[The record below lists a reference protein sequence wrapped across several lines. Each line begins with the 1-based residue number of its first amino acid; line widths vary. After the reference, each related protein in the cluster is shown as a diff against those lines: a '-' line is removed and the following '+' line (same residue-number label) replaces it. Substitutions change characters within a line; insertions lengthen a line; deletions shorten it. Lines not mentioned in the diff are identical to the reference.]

1 MINVTALHS
10 AAGAAEY
17 LTQDNYYLES
27 GQASSQYYGNG
38 SDSLGLGQQPV
49 TNEQLTALLNGK
61 LPNGDQVGRE
71 GEHRPGWDVTFSAP
85 KSVSVQGLVGK
96 DDRILQAHD
105 AAVKTALD
113 HYESHLVTRI
123 RTDGT
128 VNKEITESLVAATF
142 RHDTSRELDPQ
153 LHTHALVLNI
163 TQSADGQ
170 WRSVS
175 SESLY
180 KLQRELDDIYKTEL
194 EARLNQLGYATTRDE
209 KGNFEITSVPE
220 SVRDAFSNRSE
231 QVEAELAKHGLSRS
245 DSTAEQRDA
254 ATLKTRKAKPT
265 HQDRKALQ
273 EKWQS
278 QARALGWTPQIPNTK
293 QTKQSKA
300 NPQQMTERVRHTIA
314 VLTEKDA
321 VISEHSIYRQINAD
335 QQQPAVSK
343 EQLKATMKTM
353 RDYGDIEQRQLTS
366 YDRHTKTIMTKP
378 AITTREA
385 KQTESKMLTT
395 AKAMNTP
402 NKPTWIGKV
411 STKLETLAV
420 NSGYFKGHAITS
432 EKAAARAVDVKIALD
447 ASNGK
452 HWTAEQRTAVVG
464 ILSHQGKLTQV
475 QGYAG
480 TAKTSSVLKSVRD
493 IAKQQGYT
501 VIAVAPSHSAA
512 NQLQRDIKADAQL
525 TTSGYLAAMNQ
536 ISQGKADASNPTHQ
550 ALQDK
555 KVIVIHDEAGLAS
568 SQQMQSFLDHANQAG
583 HRVVNSGDRY
593 QKASIGAGSAFG
605 QLTDAGVKTFELTT
619 IFRQKDESL
628 KQTVQHALP
637 SEPKIQQAMI
647 LLERNGQITELK
659 ERSDRIQTIASTYA
673 SLSREQQQKTLV
685 LDPTRQGVKDLN
697 TAIRHQLQQSGQ
709 LPSTDTTIKTLV
721 ARDVSKTEL
730 EKGAVGSVYKIGDTV
745 TINSSALKQSHQLN
759 KGDQA
764 IVTKLH
770 TQTNQLTINHNGKQV
785 TMAASDLAKTYP
797 TISDT
802 ETRQISIGDQVRFT
816 ATDLKTGYV
825 TNQKATVIHIDRG
838 SITLTH
844 NSNDRSITLD
854 TSKPLA
860 LDHDYAKTTFASQGL
875 TAENVIYHAQS
886 TSTNLMN
893 QRDFYVATSRATDSI
908 QIVTDNKCDLTDL
921 VTQSSGEKE
930 TAFSKEQEF
939 EASIAHPDNPSSQ
952 PENDYQR

>member
-27 GQASSQYYGNG
+27 GQASSAYYGKG
-38 SDSLGLGQQPV
+38 SDYLGLSGQ
-49 TNEQLTALLNGK
+49 TIHNEQLTELLNGK

-96 DDRILQAHD
+96 DDRILDAHD
-105 AAVKTALD
+105 AAVKNALD

-123 RTDGT
+123 R
-128 VNKEITESLVAATF
+128 VNGEVHKEITGSMVAATF

-153 LHTHALVLNI
+153 LHTHALVLNV

-180 KLQRELDDIYKTEL
+180 KLQRELDGIYKTEL
-194 EARLNQLGYATTRDE
+194 EAKLNQLGYATKRDE
-209 KGNFEITSVPE
+209 KGNFEITTVPE
-220 SVRDAFSNRSE
+220 KVRDAFSSRSA
-231 QVEAELAKHGLSRS
+231 QVEAELSKHGLSRS

-265 HQDRKALQ
+265 HQDRQALQ

-278 QARALGWTPQIPNTK
+278 QAKALDWTPSIPTAEQSHTNK
-293 QTKQSKA
+293 Q
-300 NPQQMTERVRHTIA
+300 NQQPLMERVSHAIA

-321 VISEHSIYRQINAD
+321 VISEHSIYRQLNSD
-335 QQQPAVSK
+335 QQQPAISK
-343 EQLKATMKTM
+343 EQLSATLKTM
-353 RDYGDIEQRQLTS
+353 HEKGDIESRQLTS

-395 AKAMNTP
+395 AKEMNTP
-402 NKPTWIGKV
+402 DKPTWIGKV

-452 HWTAEQRTAVVG
+452 HWTKEQRTAVVG

-525 TTSGYLAAMNQ
+525 TTSGYLAAMNL
-536 ISQGKADASNPTHQ
+536 ISQGKGDTSNPTHQ
-550 ALQDK
+550 ALQSG

-583 HRVVNSGDRY
+583 HRVINSGDRY

-605 QLTDAGVKTFELTT
+605 QLTDAGVPTFELTT

-628 KQTVQHALP
+628 KQTVQHTLP
-637 SEPKIQQAMI
+637 SEPKIQQAMT

-659 ERSDRIQTIASTYA
+659 ERSDRIQTIATVYA
-673 SLSREQQQKTLV
+673 SLSKEQQQKTLV

-697 TAIRHQLQQSGQ
+697 TAIRYQLQQTGQ
-709 LPSTDTTIKTLV
+709 LQTQESTIKTLV

-770 TQTNQLTINHNGKQV
+770 TQTNQLTINHNGKQI
-785 TMAASDLAKTYP
+785 TIDASDLAKTYP

-816 ATDLKTGYV
+816 ATDLKSGYV
-825 TNQKATVIHIDRG
+825 TNQSATVTRVSDNG
-838 SITLTH
+838 ITLE
-844 NSNDRSITLD
+844 NSATGKSISLNTD
-854 TSKPLA
+854 KPLNI
-860 LDHDYAKTTFASQGL
+860 DHDYAKTTFSAQGL
-875 TAENVIYHAQS
+875 TAESIIYHAQS

-893 QRDFYVATSRATDSI
+893 QRDFYVATSRATDGI
-908 QIVTDNKCDLTDL
+908 QIITDNKRELTDL
-921 VTQSSGEKE
+921 VKQSSGEKE
-930 TAFSKEQEF
+930 TAISSSKDKSQSPESMKDSGKRQER
-939 EASIAHPDNPSSQ
+939 EK
-952 PENDYQR
+952 

>member
-10 AAGAAEY
+10 AAGAAGY
-17 LTQDNYYLES
+17 LIQDNYYLES

-38 SDSLGLGQQPV
+38 SYSLGLSGQ
-49 TNEQLTALLNGK
+49 TIHNEQLTELLNGK
-61 LPNGDQVGRE
+61 LPNGEQVGRE

-105 AAVKTALD
+105 SAIKTALD

-123 RTDGT
+123 RTNGE
-128 VNKEITESLVAATF
+128 VNKELTGSMVAATF

-180 KLQRELDDIYKTEL
+180 KLQRELDGIYKTEL
-194 EARLNQLGYATTRDE
+194 EANLNQLGYATSRDE
-209 KGNFEITSVPE
+209 KGNFEITAVPE
-220 SVRDAFSNRSE
+220 KVRDAFSSRSD

-245 DSTAEQRDA
+245 DSTAEQRDT

-265 HQDRKALQ
+265 HQDRHALQ

-278 QARALGWTPQIPNTK
+278 QAKALGWTPQIPNTEQIK
-293 QTKQSKA
+293 QATL
-300 NPQQMTERVRHTIA
+300 NPQQMTDRVRHTIA

-343 EQLKATMKTM
+343 EQLKATMNTM
-353 RDYGDIEQRQLTS
+353 RHNGDIESRQLTS

-402 NKPTWIGKV
+402 DKPTWIGKV
-411 STKLETLAV
+411 STKLEKLAV

-432 EKAAARAVDVKIALD
+432 EKAAARAVDVKIAID

-452 HWTAEQRTAVVG
+452 HWTSEQRTAVVG
-464 ILSHQGKLTQV
+464 ILSHQGNLTQL

-525 TTSGYLAAMNQ
+525 TTSGYLSAMNQ
-536 ISQGKADASNPTHQ
+536 ISQGKGDAINPTHQ
-550 ALQDK
+550 ALQSG

-568 SQQMQSFLDHANQAG
+568 SQQMQTFLDHANQAG
-583 HRVVNSGDRY
+583 HRVINSGDRY

-605 QLTDAGVKTFELTT
+605 QLTDAGVPTFELTT
-619 IFRQKDESL
+619 IFRQKDEAL
-628 KQTVQHALP
+628 KQTVQHTLP
-637 SEPKIQQAMI
+637 SEPKIQQAMT
-647 LLERNGQITELK
+647 LLECNGQITELK
-659 ERSDRIQTIASTYA
+659 ERNDRIQTIASTYA
-673 SLSREQQQKTLV
+673 NLSKTQQQKTLV

-697 TAIRHQLQQSGQ
+697 TAIRYQLQQSGQ

-721 ARDVSKTEL
+721 ARDISKTEL

-745 TINSSALKQSHQLN
+745 TINSSVLKQTHQLN
-759 KGDQA
+759 KGDQLT
-764 IVTKLH
+764 VTKLH
-770 TQTNQLTINHNGKQV
+770 SQTNQLTINHNGK
-785 TMAASDLAKTYP
+785 TINIAASDLAKTYP

-816 ATDLKTGYV
+816 ATDLKAGYV
-825 TNQKATVIHIDRG
+825 TNQPARVTHIDG
-838 SITLTH
+838 NSITLT
-844 NSNDRSITLD
+844 NANNGKAMTLD
-854 TSKPLA
+854 TSKSLSI
-860 LDHDYAKTTFASQGL
+860 DHDYAKTTFSSQGL

-908 QIVTDNKCDLTDL
+908 QVVTDNKRELTDL
-921 VTQSSGEKE
+921 VKQSSGEKQ
-930 TAFSKEQEF
+930 TALEVSKKT
-939 EASIAHPDNPSSQ
+939 SQ
-952 PENDYQR
+952 PETTKDSGKDQGVER

>member
-10 AAGAAEY
+10 AAGAAGY
-17 LTQDNYYLES
+17 LIQDNYYLES
-27 GQASSQYYGNG
+27 GQASSAYYGQG
-38 SDSLGLGQQPV
+38 SDSLGLSNQAV
-49 TNEQLTALLNGK
+49 TNEQLTHLLKGK
-61 LPNGDQVGRE
+61 LPVGEQVGRE

-96 DDRILQAHD
+96 EDRIIQAHD
-105 AAVKTALD
+105 DAVKTALD
-113 HYESHLVTRI
+113 HYEQHLVTRI
-123 RTDGT
+123 RTHG
-128 VNKEITESLVAATF
+128 VVEKEITGSMVAATF

-153 LHTHALVLNI
+153 LHTHALVLNV

-180 KLQRELDDIYKTEL
+180 KLQRELDGIYKTEL
-194 EARLNQLGYATTRDE
+194 EAKLNQLGYATTRDE

-220 SVRDAFSNRSE
+220 SVRDAFSSRSE

-265 HQDRKALQ
+265 HQDRAALHVNWK
-273 EKWQS
+273 E
-278 QARALGWTPQIPNTK
+278 QAKALGWTPSIPASE
-293 QTKQSKA
+293 QSHHNEQNRA
-300 NPQQMTERVRHTIA
+300 ALTERINNTIA

-321 VISEHSIYRQINAD
+321 VVCEHSIYRQLNSD
-335 QQQPAVSK
+335 QQHPAISK
-343 EQLKATMKTM
+343 DQLNAALKTM
-353 RDYGDIEQRQLTS
+353 RDGGDIEQRQLTS
-366 YDRHTKTIMTKP
+366 YDRHTKTVMTKP
-378 AITTREA
+378 AITTKEA
-385 KQTESKMLTT
+385 KQTEQKMLAT
-395 AKAMNTP
+395 AMAMNTP
-402 NKPTWIGKV
+402 DKPTWIGKV
-411 STKLETLAV
+411 SSKLETLAV

-432 EKAAARAVDVKIALD
+432 KKSAARAVDVRIALD

-452 HWTAEQRTAVVG
+452 NWTNEQRTAVVG
-464 ILSHQGKLTQV
+464 ILSHQGKLTQL

-493 IAKQQGYT
+493 IGKQQGYT

-536 ISQGKADASNPTHQ
+536 ISQSKADSSNPMHQ
-550 ALQDK
+550 ALQSN

-568 SQQMQSFLDHANQAG
+568 SQQMQSFLDHAHQAG
-583 HRVVNSGDRY
+583 HRVINSGDRY

-619 IFRQKDESL
+619 IFRQKDDTL
-628 KQTVQHALP
+628 KQTVQHSLP
-637 SEPKIQQAMI
+637 SEPKIQQAMT

-659 ERSDRIQTIASTYA
+659 DRHDRIQTIAQSYA
-673 SLSREQQQKTLV
+673 NLSKEQQQKTLV

-697 TAIRHQLQQSGQ
+697 NAIRHQLQQTGQ
-709 LPSTDTTIKTLV
+709 LPTQETTIKTLV
-721 ARDVSKTEL
+721 ARDVGKTEL
-730 EKGAVGSVYKIGDTV
+730 EKGAVGSVFKIGDVITV
-745 TINSSALKQSHQLN
+745 NSQALKQSHTLSKSDQLT
-759 KGDQA
+759 
-764 IVTKLH
+764 VTKLH
-770 TQTNQLTINHNGKQV
+770 TNTNELTMNHHGKSV
-785 TMAASDLAKTYP
+785 TISAAELAKSHP
-797 TISDT
+797 TISDI

-816 ATDLKTGYV
+816 ATDLKAGYV
-825 TNQKATVIHIDRG
+825 TNQSARVSQISNN
-838 SITLTH
+838 SITLT
-844 NSNDRSITLD
+844 NTTTGKDITLNTD
-854 TSKPLA
+854 KPIHI
-860 LDHDYAKTTFASQGL
+860 DHDYAKTTFSSQGL

-908 QIVTDNKCDLTDL
+908 TIVTDNKRELTDL
-921 VTQSSGEKE
+921 VKQSSGEKE
-930 TAFSKEQEF
+930 TALISSKDTSRLPETMKYKDQT
-939 EASIAHPDNPSSQ
+939 EAPNH
-952 PENDYQR
+952 RR

>member
-27 GQASSQYYGNG
+27 GQASSAYYGKG

-49 TNEQLTALLNGK
+49 TNEQLTELLNGK

-96 DDRILQAHD
+96 DDRIIQAHD

-113 HYESHLVTRI
+113 HYEAHLVIRI
-123 RTDGT
+123 RTSGT
-128 VNKEITESLVAATF
+128 VNKENSGSLVAATF

-170 WRSVS
+170 LRSVS

-180 KLQRELDDIYKTEL
+180 KLQRELDGIYKTEL

-209 KGNFEITSVPE
+209 KGNFEITAVPE

-231 QVEAELAKHGLSRS
+231 QVEAELAKYGLTRES
-245 DSTAEQRDA
+245 STAEQRDT

-265 HQDRKALQ
+265 HQDRHALH

-278 QARALGWTPQIPNTK
+278 QAKALGWTPQIPNTEQVK
-293 QTKQSKA
+293 QATS
-300 NPQQMTERVRHTIA
+300 NPQQMTDRVRHTIA

-321 VISEHSIYRQINAD
+321 VISEHSIYRQINSD
-335 QQQPAVSK
+335 QHQPAVSK
-343 EQLKATMKTM
+343 EQLNNTLNTM
-353 RDYGDIEQRQLTS
+353 RNRGDIESRQLTS
-366 YDRHTKTIMTKP
+366 YDRHTKTIMTKA

-385 KQTESKMLTT
+385 KQTEKKMLTT
-395 AKAMNTP
+395 AMTMNTP
-402 NKPTWIGKV
+402 DKPTWIGKV
-411 STKLETLAV
+411 STKLETIAV

-447 ASNGK
+447 ASNSK
-452 HWTAEQRTAVVG
+452 HWTQEQRTAVVG
-464 ILSHQGKLTQV
+464 ILSHQGKLTQL

-536 ISQGKADASNPTHQ
+536 ISQGKADASNSAHQ
-550 ALQDK
+550 ALQSG

-568 SQQMQSFLDHANQAG
+568 SQQMQSFLDHAHQAG
-583 HRVVNSGDRY
+583 HRVINSGDRY

-619 IFRQKDESL
+619 IFRQKDEAL
-628 KQTVQHALP
+628 KQTVQHSLP
-637 SEPKIQQAMI
+637 SEPKIQQAMT
-647 LLERNGQITELK
+647 LLERNGNITELK
-659 ERSDRIQTIASTYA
+659 ERNDRIHTIASTYA
-673 SLSREQQQKTLV
+673 NLSKEQQQRTLV

-697 TAIRHQLQQSGQ
+697 NAIRHQLQQSGQ
-709 LPSTDTTIKTLV
+709 LASTDTTIKTLV
-721 ARDVSKTEL
+721 ARDISKTEL
-730 EKGAVGSVYKIGDTV
+730 EKGAVGSVYKIGDSV
-745 TINSSALKQSHQLN
+745 TINGNSLKQSHQLN
-759 KGDQA
+759 KGDQL

-770 TQTNQLTINHNGKQV
+770 TQANQLTLNHNGKHL
-785 TMAASDLAKTYP
+785 TMAASDLAKTHP
-797 TISDT
+797 TISDS
-802 ETRQISIGDQVRFT
+802 ETRQVSIGDQVRFT
-816 ATDLKTGYV
+816 ATDLKAGYV
-825 TNQKATVIHIDRG
+825 TNQSATVTHID
-838 SITLTH
+838 SNSVTITNANNGKTM
-844 NSNDRSITLD
+844 TLD
-854 TSKPLA
+854 TSKPINI
-860 LDHDYAKTTFASQGL
+860 DHDYAKTTFSSQGL

-893 QRDFYVATSRATDSI
+893 QRDFYVATSRATDGI
-908 QIVTDNKCDLTDL
+908 QIITDNKRELTDL
-921 VTQSSGEKE
+921 VKQSSGEKQ
-930 TAFSKEQEF
+930 TAM
-939 EASIAHPDNPSSQ
+939 EASKNTSQ
-952 PENDYQR
+952 PETTKDSGKDQGIER

>member
-49 TNEQLTALLNGK
+49 TNEQLTALLNGE

-85 KSVSVQGLVGK
+85 KSVSVQGLVAK
-96 DDRILQAHD
+96 DDRILSAHD
-105 AAVKTALD
+105 SAIKTALD
-113 HYESHLVTRI
+113 HYEAHLVTRI
-123 RTDGT
+123 R
-128 VNKEITESLVAATF
+128 VNGEVHKEITESMVAATF

-153 LHTHALVLNI
+153 LHTHALVLNV

-180 KLQRELDDIYKTEL
+180 KLQRELDGIYKTEL
-194 EARLNQLGYATTRDE
+194 EAKLNQLGYTTSRDE
-209 KGNFEITSVPE
+209 KGNFEIKTVPE
-220 SVRDAFSNRSE
+220 KVRDAFSNRSA

-265 HQDRKALQ
+265 HQDRQTLQ

-278 QARALGWTPQIPNTK
+278 EAKELGWTPQIPNTEQIK
-293 QTKQSKA
+293 QATSNQ
-300 NPQQMTERVRHTIA
+300 QQMTNRVSHTIA

-321 VISEHSIYRQINAD
+321 VISEHSIYRQLNCD
-335 QQQPAVSK
+335 QQQPAISK
-343 EQLKATMKTM
+343 EQLNATLNTM
-353 RDYGDIEQRQLTS
+353 HGKGDIESRKLTS

-411 STKLETLAV
+411 SSKLETLAV

-432 EKAAARAVDVKIALD
+432 EKSAARAVDVKIAID

-452 HWTAEQRTAVVG
+452 HWTQEQRTGVVG

-493 IAKQQGYT
+493 IAKQQGYK

-525 TTSGYLAAMNQ
+525 TTSGYLSAMHQ
-536 ISQGKADASNPTHQ
+536 ISQGKGDASNPTHQ
-550 ALQDK
+550 ALQSG

-568 SQQMQSFLDHANQAG
+568 SQQMQTFLDHANQAG
-583 HRVVNSGDRY
+583 HRVINSGDRY

-605 QLTDAGVKTFELTT
+605 QLTDAGVPTFELTT

-628 KQTVQHALP
+628 KQTVMHTLP
-637 SEPKIQQAMI
+637 SEPKIQQAMT
-647 LLERNGQITELK
+647 LLERNGQITDLK
-659 ERSDRIQTIASTYA
+659 ERNDRIQTIATAYA
-673 SLSREQQQKTLV
+673 SMNQEQQKKTLV

-709 LPSTDTTIKTLV
+709 LPTQETTIKTLV

-730 EKGAVGSVYKIGDTV
+730 KKGAVGSVYKIGDTI
-745 TINSSALKQSHQLN
+745 TINSLALKQTHQLN

-770 TQTNQLTINHNGKQV
+770 TQTNELTINHNGKSI
-785 TMAASDLAKTYP
+785 TISANNLAKTYP
-797 TISDT
+797 TINDT
-802 ETRQISIGDQVRFT
+802 ETRQLSIGDQVRFA
-816 ATDLKTGYV
+816 ATDLKAGYV
-825 TNQKATVIHIDRG
+825 TNQPARVTNIDSN
-838 SITLTH
+838 SITLT
-844 NSNDRSITLD
+844 NANNGKTMTLD
-854 TSKPLA
+854 TSKPLNI
-860 LDHDYAKTTFASQGL
+860 DYDYAKTTFSSQGL

-908 QIVTDNKCDLTDL
+908 QIVTDNKRELTDL
-921 VTQSSGEKE
+921 VKQSSGEKE
-930 TAFSKEQEF
+930 TAISRSK
-939 EASIAHPDNPSSQ
+939 DKSQ
-952 PENDYQR
+952 SPESTKDSGKDQDIER

>member
-27 GQASSQYYGNG
+27 GQASSNYYGNG
-38 SDSLGLGQQPV
+38 SDSLGLSGQSV
-49 TNEQLTALLNGK
+49 NNEQLTELLNGK
-61 LPNGDQVGRE
+61 LPNGNQVGRE
-71 GEHRPGWDVTFSAP
+71 GEHRPGWDITFSAP

-105 AAVKTALD
+105 TAVKTALG

-123 RTDGT
+123 RVDGE
-128 VNKEITESLVAATF
+128 VHKEITGSMVAATF

-153 LHTHALVLNI
+153 LHTHTLVLNI

-180 KLQRELDDIYKTEL
+180 KLQRELDGIYKTEL
-194 EARLNQLGYATTRDE
+194 EAKLNQLGYATTRDE

-265 HQDRKALQ
+265 HQDRQALQ
-273 EKWQS
+273 EQWQS
-278 QARALGWTPQIPNTK
+278 QAKTLGWTPQIPSTEQIK
-293 QTKQSKA
+293 QATL
-300 NPQQMTERVRHTIA
+300 NPQQMTERVSHTID

-321 VISEHSIYRQINAD
+321 VISEHSIYRQLNSD

-343 EQLKATMKTM
+343 EQLNTTLKTM
-353 RDYGDIEQRQLTS
+353 RNKGDVESRQLTS

-385 KQTESKMLTT
+385 KQTEKKMLNT
-395 AKAMNTP
+395 AKDMNTP
-402 NKPTWIGKV
+402 EKPTWIGKV

-432 EKAAARAVDVKIALD
+432 EKAAARAVDVRIALD
-447 ASNGK
+447 ANNDK
-452 HWTAEQRTAVVG
+452 HWTSEQRTAVVG

-493 IAKQQGYT
+493 IAKQQGYK

-525 TTSGYLAAMNQ
+525 TTSGYLSAMNQ
-536 ISQGKADASNPTHQ
+536 ISQGKGDAGNPTHQ
-550 ALQDK
+550 VLQNN

-568 SQQMQSFLDHANQAG
+568 SQQMQSFLDHAHKAG

-605 QLTDAGVKTFELTT
+605 QLTDAGVPTFELTT
-619 IFRQKDESL
+619 IFRQKDEAL

-637 SEPKIQQAMI
+637 SEPKIQQAMT

-659 ERSDRIQTIASTYA
+659 ERSDRIQTIASTYTK
-673 SLSREQQQKTLV
+673 LSKEQQSKTLV

-697 TAIRHQLQQSGQ
+697 TAIRYQLQQSGQ
-709 LPSTDTTIKTLV
+709 LSSTDTTIKTLV
-721 ARDVSKTEL
+721 ARDISKTEI

-745 TINSSALKQSHQLN
+745 TINSSVLKQTHQLN

-770 TQTNQLTINHNGKQV
+770 TKSNELTITHNGKSK
-785 TMAASDLAKTYP
+785 TIAASDLAKTYP

-802 ETRQISIGDQVRFT
+802 ETRQFSIGDQVRFN
-816 ATDLKTGYV
+816 ATDLKAGYV
-825 TNQKATVIHIDRG
+825 TNQPATVTHFDSN
-838 SITLTH
+838 SITLT
-844 NSNDRSITLD
+844 NANNGKTMTLD
-854 TSKPLA
+854 ANKSLSI
-860 LDHDYAKTTFASQGL
+860 DHDYAKTTFSAQGL
-875 TAENVIYHAQS
+875 TANNVIYHAQS

-908 QIVTDNKCDLTDL
+908 QIVTDNKRELTDL
-921 VTQSSGEKE
+921 VKQSSGEKE
-930 TAFSKEQEF
+930 TAISGSKEK
-939 EASIAHPDNPSSQ
+939 SQ
-952 PENDYQR
+952 SPESVKDSGKNYER

>member
-10 AAGAAEY
+10 AAGAAGY
-17 LTQDNYYLES
+17 LIQDNYYLES
-27 GQASSQYYGNG
+27 GQASSAYYGKG
-38 SDSLGLGQQPV
+38 SDSLGLSEQ
-49 TNEQLTALLNGK
+49 TIHNEQLTELLNGK

-85 KSVSVQGLVGK
+85 KSVSVQGLVAK

-105 AAVKTALD
+105 TAVKTALD

-123 RTDGT
+123 RTNGT
-128 VNKEITESLVAATF
+128 VNKEITGSMVAATF

-153 LHTHALVLNI
+153 LHTHALVLNV

-175 SESLY
+175 IESLY
-180 KLQRELDDIYKTEL
+180 KLQRELDGIYKTEL
-194 EARLNQLGYATTRDE
+194 EAKLNQLGYATTRDE
-209 KGNFEITSVPE
+209 KGNFEITAVPE
-220 SVRDAFSNRSE
+220 KVRDAFSNRNA

-265 HQDRKALQ
+265 HQDRQALH

-278 QARALGWTPQIPNTK
+278 QAKALGWTPQTPNAEQIK
-293 QTKQSKA
+293 Q
-300 NPQQMTERVRHTIA
+300 NPYNQQQMTDRVSHTIA

-321 VISEHSIYRQINAD
+321 VISEHSIYRQLNSD
-335 QQQPAVSK
+335 QHQPAVSK
-343 EQLKATMKTM
+343 EQLNATLNTM
-353 RDYGDIEQRQLTS
+353 RDKSDIESRQLSS

-385 KQTESKMLTT
+385 KQIESKMLTT
-395 AKAMNTP
+395 AMAMNTP
-402 NKPTWIGKV
+402 DKPTWIGKV

-420 NSGYFKGHAITS
+420 NSGYFKGYAITS
-432 EKAAARAVDVKIALD
+432 EKAAARAVDVKIALN

-452 HWTAEQRTAVVG
+452 HWTKEQRTAVVG

-512 NQLQRDIKADAQL
+512 NQLQCDIKADAQL
-525 TTSGYLAAMNQ
+525 TTSGYLSAMNQ
-536 ISQGKADASNPTHQ
+536 ITQGKGDASNPTHQ
-550 ALQDK
+550 VLQNN

-583 HRVVNSGDRY
+583 HRVINSGDRY

-605 QLTDAGVKTFELTT
+605 QLTDAGVPTFELTT

-637 SEPKIQQAMI
+637 SEPKIQQAMT

-659 ERSDRIQTIASTYA
+659 ERSDRIQTIASTYTK
-673 SLSREQQQKTLV
+673 LSKEQQSKTLV

-697 TAIRHQLQQSGQ
+697 TAIRYQLQQSGQ
-709 LPSTDTTIKTLV
+709 LATTDTTIKTLV

-745 TINSSALKQSHQLN
+745 TINGNNLKQSHQLN
-759 KGDQA
+759 KGDQLT
-764 IVTKLH
+764 VTKLH
-770 TQTNQLTINHNGKQV
+770 TQANQLTLNHNGKQL

-802 ETRQISIGDQVRFT
+802 ETRQFSIGDQVRFN
-816 ATDLKTGYV
+816 ATDLKAGYV
-825 TNQKATVIHIDRG
+825 TNQSATVTHIDEK
-838 SITLTH
+838 SITLT
-844 NSNDRSITLD
+844 SNNDDKTITLD
-854 TSKPLA
+854 TTKPLS
-860 LDHDYAKTTFASQGL
+860 LDHDYAKTTFSAQGL

-886 TSTNLMN
+886 SSTNLMN
-893 QRDFYVATSRATDSI
+893 QRDFYVATSRATNSI
-908 QIVTDNKCDLTDL
+908 QIVTDNKRELTDL
-921 VTQSSGEKE
+921 VKQSSGEKE
-930 TAFSKEQEF
+930 TAISSSK
-939 EASIAHPDNPSSQ
+939 DKSQ
-952 PENDYQR
+952 SPESVKDSDKNYER

>member
-10 AAGAAEY
+10 AAGAAGY
-17 LTQDNYYLES
+17 LIQDNYYLES
-27 GQASSQYYGNG
+27 GKASSNYYGNG
-38 SDSLGLGQQPV
+38 SDSLGLSGQ
-49 TNEQLTALLNGK
+49 TIHNEQLTALLNGE
-61 LPNGDQVGRE
+61 LPNGNQVGRE
-71 GEHRPGWDVTFSAP
+71 GEHRPGWDITFSAP

-105 AAVKTALD
+105 TAVKTALG

-123 RTDGT
+123 RVDGE
-128 VNKEITESLVAATF
+128 VHKEITGSMVAATF

-153 LHTHALVLNI
+153 LHTHTLVLNI

-180 KLQRELDDIYKTEL
+180 KLQRELDGIYKTEL
-194 EARLNQLGYATTRDE
+194 EAKLNQLGYATTRDE

-265 HQDRKALQ
+265 HQDRQALQ
-273 EKWQS
+273 EQWQS
-278 QARALGWTPQIPNTK
+278 QAKTLGWTPQIPSTEQIK
-293 QTKQSKA
+293 QATL
-300 NPQQMTERVRHTIA
+300 NPQQMTERVSHTID

-321 VISEHSIYRQINAD
+321 VISEHSIYRQLNSD

-343 EQLKATMKTM
+343 EQLNTTLNTM
-353 RDYGDIEQRQLTS
+353 RDNGDIEQRQMTS

-378 AITTREA
+378 AITTEEA
-385 KQTESKMLTT
+385 KATEQRMLTT

-402 NKPTWIGKV
+402 DKPTWIGKV
-411 STKLETLAV
+411 SSKLETLAV

-432 EKAAARAVDVKIALD
+432 EKAAARAVDVKIALN

-452 HWTAEQRTAVVG
+452 HWTKEQRTAVVG

-493 IAKQQGYT
+493 IAKQQGYK

-525 TTSGYLAAMNQ
+525 TTSGYLSAMNQ
-536 ISQGKADASNPTHQ
+536 ISQGKGDASNPTHQ
-550 ALQDK
+550 VLQNN

-568 SQQMQSFLDHANQAG
+568 SQQMQTFLDHANQAG
-583 HRVVNSGDRY
+583 HRVINSGDRY

-619 IFRQKDESL
+619 IFRQKDEAL
-628 KQTVQHALP
+628 KQTVQHSLP
-637 SEPKIQQAMI
+637 SEPKIQQAMT
-647 LLERNGQITELK
+647 LLERNGNITELK
-659 ERSDRIQTIASTYA
+659 DRNDRIQNIASTFA
-673 SLSREQQQKTLV
+673 SLSREQQQKTLL
-685 LDPTRQGVKDLN
+685 LDPTRAGVKDLN
-697 TAIRHQLQQSGQ
+697 TAIRQQLQKSGQ
-709 LPSTDTTIKTLV
+709 LSSTDTTIKTLV

-730 EKGAVGSVYKIGDTV
+730 EKCAVGSVYKIGDTV
-745 TINSSALKQSHQLN
+745 TINGNNLKQSHQLN
-759 KGDQA
+759 KGDQLT
-764 IVTKLH
+764 VTKLH
-770 TQTNQLTINHNGKQV
+770 TKTNELTLNHNGKQL
-785 TMAASDLAKTYP
+785 TIAASDLAKAYP
-797 TISDT
+797 TISEI
-802 ETRQISIGDQVRFT
+802 ETRQVSIGDQVRFT
-816 ATDLKTGYV
+816 TTDLKAGYV
-825 TNQKATVIHIDRG
+825 TNQSATVTHIDSN
-838 SITLTH
+838 SITLT
-844 NSNDRSITLD
+844 NANNGKTITLD
-854 TSKPLA
+854 TSKPLNI
-860 LDHDYAKTTFASQGL
+860 DHDYAKTTFSSQGL

-886 TSTNLMN
+886 SSTNLMN
-893 QRDFYVATSRATDSI
+893 QRDFYVAISRTTDSI
-908 QIVTDNKCDLTDL
+908 HVVTDNKRELTEL
-921 VTQSSGEKE
+921 VTQSSGEKQ
-930 TAFSKEQEF
+930 TALEVSK
-939 EASIAHPDNPSSQ
+939 NTSQ
-952 PENDYQR
+952 PETTKDNGKKDMGMEK